1 MVSRESIVQ
10 QGAVKWFNLQY
21 PQYRGLLVHIPNE
34 GRRTIKVINGRPVCI
49 GGAKLKAEGLVK
61 GAADLVLFIPNKYF
75 HGLCLETK
83 VELFDYSSGKEKKTK
98 TYQSPEQKEWQALVE
113 SQGYRY
119 EVYRNIDEF
128 RKIVLESLDIDIL
141 PPLKRVGFLDASV

>member
-49 GGAKLKAEGLVK
+49 GGARLKAEGMVK
-61 GAADLVLFIPNKYF
+61 GAADLVLFVPNKYF

-83 VELFDYSSGKEKKTK
+83 VELFDYSTGKEKKTK

-128 RKIVLESLDIDIL
+128 RKIVLEYMV
-141 PPLKRVGFLDASV
+141 K

>member
-34 GRRTIKVINGRPVCI
+34 GRRTIKVINGRPVCV

-61 GAADLVLFIPNKYF
+61 GAADLVLFIPNKFF

-83 VELFDYSSGKEKKTK
+83 VELFDYSTGKEKKTK

-128 RKIVLESLDIDIL
+128 RKIVLEYLDS
-141 PPLKRVGFLDASV
+141 KQ

>member
-21 PQYRGLLVHIPNE
+21 PQYRGLLVHTPNE
-34 GRRTIKVINGRPVCI
+34 GRRTIKVINGRPVCV

-61 GAADLVLFIPNKYF
+61 GAADLVLFVPNKYF

-83 VELFDYSSGKEKKTK
+83 VELFDYSTGKEKKTK

-128 RKIVLESLDIDIL
+128 RKIVLEYMDSEQ
-141 PPLKRVGFLDASV
+141 

>member
-61 GAADLVLFIPNKYF
+61 GAADLVLFVPNKYF
-75 HGLCLETK
+75 HALCLETK

-128 RKIVLESLDIDIL
+128 RKRVLEYMDS
-141 PPLKRVGFLDASV
+141 KE

>member
-1 MVSRESIVQ
+1 MQ

-34 GRRTIKVINGRPVCI
+34 GRRTIKVINGRPVCR

-61 GAADLVLFIPNKYF
+61 GAADLVLFVPNKYF

-128 RKIVLESLDIDIL
+128 RKIVLEYLDIDNEENAEMIGRTEFFKL
-141 PPLKRVGFLDASV
+141 AK

>member
-83 VELFDYSSGKEKKTK
+83 VELFNYSTGKEKKTK

-128 RKIVLESLDIDIL
+128 RKIVLEYMDS
-141 PPLKRVGFLDASV
+141 KQ

>member
-1 MVSRESIVQ
+1 MQ

-34 GRRTIKVINGRPVCI
+34 GRRTIKVINGRPVCV

-83 VELFDYSSGKEKKTK
+83 VELFDYSTGKEKKTK

-128 RKIVLESLDIDIL
+128 RKIVLEYLD
-141 PPLKRVGFLDASV
+141 SEQ

>member
-61 GAADLVLFIPNKYF
+61 GAADLVLFIPNKFY

-128 RKIVLESLDIDIL
+128 RKIVLEYMDS
-141 PPLKRVGFLDASV
+141 KQ

>member
-61 GAADLVLFIPNKYF
+61 GAADLVLFVPNKYF
-75 HGLCLETK
+75 HALCLETK

-128 RKIVLESLDIDIL
+128 RKIVLEYLDS
-141 PPLKRVGFLDASV
+141 KQ

>member
-1 MVSRESIVQ
+1 MQ

-34 GRRTIKVINGRPVCI
+34 GRRTIKVINGRPVCV

-61 GAADLVLFIPNKYF
+61 GAADLVLFVPNKFF

-128 RKIVLESLDIDIL
+128 RKIVMEYLDC
-141 PPLKRVGFLDASV
+141 KQ

>member
-1 MVSRESIVQ
+1 MQ

-128 RKIVLESLDIDIL
+128 RKIVLEYLDS
-141 PPLKRVGFLDASV
+141 KQ

>member
-1 MVSRESIVQ
+1 M
-10 QGAVKWFNLQY
+10 
-21 PQYRGLLVHIPNE
+21 
-34 GRRTIKVINGRPVCI
+34 
-49 GGAKLKAEGLVK
+49 VK

-83 VELFDYSSGKEKKTK
+83 VELFDYSTGKEKKTK

-128 RKIVLESLDIDIL
+128 RKIILEYIDS
-141 PPLKRVGFLDASV
+141 KQ

>member
-34 GRRTIKVINGRPVCI
+34 GRRTIKVINGRPVCV

-61 GAADLVLFIPNKYF
+61 GAADLVLFVPNKFF

-128 RKIVLESLDIDIL
+128 QKIVMEYLDC
-141 PPLKRVGFLDASV
+141 KQ

>member
-34 GRRTIKVINGRPVCI
+34 GRRTIKIINGRPVCV

-61 GAADLVLFIPNKYF
+61 GASDLVLFIPNKFF

-83 VELFDYSSGKEKKTK
+83 VELFDYSTGKEKKTK

-128 RKIVLESLDIDIL
+128 RKIVLEYLD
-141 PPLKRVGFLDASV
+141 SEQ

>member
-61 GAADLVLFIPNKYF
+61 GAADLVLFVPNKYF

-128 RKIVLESLDIDIL
+128 RKIVLEYMDS
-141 PPLKRVGFLDASV
+141 KQ

>member
-1 MVSRESIVQ
+1 MQ

-34 GRRTIKVINGRPVCI
+34 GRRTIKVVNGRPVCI

-83 VELFDYSSGKEKKTK
+83 VELFDYSTGKEKKTK

-128 RKIVLESLDIDIL
+128 RKIVLEYLDS
-141 PPLKRVGFLDASV
+141 KQ

>member
-34 GRRTIKVINGRPVCI
+34 GRRTIKVINGKPVCI

-83 VELFDYSSGKEKKTK
+83 VELFNYSNGKEKKTK

-128 RKIVLESLDIDIL
+128 RKIVLEYMDS
-141 PPLKRVGFLDASV
+141 KQ

>member
-61 GAADLVLFIPNKYF
+61 GAADLVLFVPNKYF

-83 VELFDYSSGKEKKTK
+83 VELFDYSTGKEKKTK

-128 RKIVLESLDIDIL
+128 RKIVLEYMDS
-141 PPLKRVGFLDASV
+141 KQ

>member
-61 GAADLVLFIPNKYF
+61 GAADLVLFVPNKYF
-75 HGLCLETK
+75 HALCLETK
-83 VELFDYSSGKEKKTK
+83 VELFDYSNGKAKKTK

-128 RKIVLESLDIDIL
+128 RKIVLEYM
-141 PPLKRVGFLDASV
+141 VGQNSKQ

>member
-49 GGAKLKAEGLVK
+49 GGARLKAEGMVK
-61 GAADLVLFIPNKYF
+61 GAADLVLFVPNKYF
-75 HGLCLETK
+75 HALCLETK
-83 VELFDYSSGKEKKTK
+83 VELFDYSTGKEKKTK

-128 RKIVLESLDIDIL
+128 RKIVLEYLDS
-141 PPLKRVGFLDASV
+141 KQ

>member
-83 VELFDYSSGKEKKTK
+83 VELFNYSSGKEKKTK

-128 RKIVLESLDIDIL
+128 RKIVLEYMDS
-141 PPLKRVGFLDASV
+141 KQ

>member
-1 MVSRESIVQ
+1 MQ

-34 GRRTIKVINGRPVCI
+34 GRRTIKVINGKPVCI

-61 GAADLVLFIPNKYF
+61 GAADLVLFVPNKYF
-75 HGLCLETK
+75 HALCLETK
-83 VELFDYSSGKEKKTK
+83 VELFDYSTGKEKKTK

-128 RKIVLESLDIDIL
+128 RKIVLEYLDS
-141 PPLKRVGFLDASV
+141 KQ

>member
-34 GRRTIKVINGRPVCI
+34 GRRTIKVIKGRPVCT
-49 GGAKLKAEGLVK
+49 GGARLKAEGMVK
-61 GAADLVLFIPNKYF
+61 GAADLVLFVPNKYF
-75 HGLCLETK
+75 HALCLETK
-83 VELFDYSSGKEKKTK
+83 IELFDYSSGKKKKTK

-128 RKIVLESLDIDIL
+128 RKIVLEYMDS
-141 PPLKRVGFLDASV
+141 KQRGEC

>member
-34 GRRTIKVINGRPVCI
+34 GRRTIKIINGRPVCV

-61 GAADLVLFIPNKYF
+61 GAADLVLFVPNKYF

-83 VELFDYSSGKEKKTK
+83 VELFDYSTGKEKKTK

-128 RKIVLESLDIDIL
+128 RKIVLEYMDS
-141 PPLKRVGFLDASV
+141 KQ

>member
-83 VELFDYSSGKEKKTK
+83 VELFDYSTGKERKTK
-98 TYQSPEQKEWQALVE
+98 TYQSPAQKEWQALVE

-128 RKIVLESLDIDIL
+128 RKIVLEYLDS
-141 PPLKRVGFLDASV
+141 KQ

>member
-83 VELFDYSSGKEKKTK
+83 VELFDYSTGKEKKTK

-119 EVYRNIDEF
+119 EVYCNIDEF
-128 RKIVLESLDIDIL
+128 RKIVLEYLDS
-141 PPLKRVGFLDASV
+141 KQ

>member
-1 MVSRESIVQ
+1 MQ

-83 VELFDYSSGKEKKTK
+83 VELFDYSTGKEKKTK

-128 RKIVLESLDIDIL
+128 RKIVLEYLDS
-141 PPLKRVGFLDASV
+141 KQ

>member
-1 MVSRESIVQ
+1 MQ

-61 GAADLVLFIPNKYF
+61 GAADLVLFVPNKYF

-83 VELFDYSSGKEKKTK
+83 VELFDYSTGKEKKTK

-128 RKIVLESLDIDIL
+128 RKIVLEYMDS
-141 PPLKRVGFLDASV
+141 KQ

>member
-34 GRRTIKVINGRPVCI
+34 GRRTIKVINGRPVCV

-83 VELFDYSSGKEKKTK
+83 VELFDYSTGKEKKTK

-128 RKIVLESLDIDIL
+128 RKIILEYIDS
-141 PPLKRVGFLDASV
+141 KQ

>member
-34 GRRTIKVINGRPVCI
+34 GRRTIKVINGRPVCV
-49 GGAKLKAEGLVK
+49 GGAKLKAEGMVK
-61 GAADLVLFIPNKYF
+61 GAADLVLFVPNKFF

-83 VELFDYSSGKEKKTK
+83 VELFNYSTGKEKKTK

-128 RKIVLESLDIDIL
+128 RKIVLEYMDS
-141 PPLKRVGFLDASV
+141 KQ

>member
-34 GRRTIKVINGRPVCI
+34 GRRTIKVINGRPVCVS
-49 GGAKLKAEGLVK
+49 GAKLKAEGLVK
-61 GAADLVLFIPNKYF
+61 GAADLVLFVPNKYF

-83 VELFDYSSGKEKKTK
+83 VELFDYSTGKEKKTK

-128 RKIVLESLDIDIL
+128 RKIVLGYLD
-141 PPLKRVGFLDASV
+141 SEQ

>member
-61 GAADLVLFIPNKYF
+61 GAADLVLFVPNKYF

-83 VELFDYSSGKEKKTK
+83 VELFDYSTGKEKKTK

-128 RKIVLESLDIDIL
+128 RQIVLEYMDS
-141 PPLKRVGFLDASV
+141 KQ

>member
-10 QGAVKWFNLQY
+10 QGAVAWFRYQFPSLAQ
-21 PQYRGLLVHIPNE
+21 LLVHIPNE
-34 GRRTIKVINGRPVCI
+34 GKRTVRWIKGRPVCT
-49 GGAKLKAEGLVK
+49 GGAKLKAEGMVK
-61 GAADLVLFIPNKYF
+61 GAADLVLFVPNKYF
-75 HGLCLETK
+75 HALCLETK
-83 VELFDYSSGKEKKTK
+83 VELFDYSNGKAKKTK

-128 RKIVLESLDIDIL
+128 RKIVLDYLDS
-141 PPLKRVGFLDASV
+141 KQ

>member
-34 GRRTIKVINGRPVCI
+34 GRRTIKVINGRPVCV

-61 GAADLVLFIPNKYF
+61 GAADLVLFVPNKYF

-83 VELFDYSSGKEKKTK
+83 VELFDYSTGKEKKTK

-128 RKIVLESLDIDIL
+128 RKIVLEYM
-141 PPLKRVGFLDASV
+141 VGQNSKQ

>member
-1 MVSRESIVQ
+1 MQ

-61 GAADLVLFIPNKYF
+61 GAADLVLFVPNKYF

-83 VELFDYSSGKEKKTK
+83 VELFDYSTGKEKKTK

-128 RKIVLESLDIDIL
+128 RKIVLGYLD
-141 PPLKRVGFLDASV
+141 SEQ

>member
-49 GGAKLKAEGLVK
+49 GGARLKAEGMVK
-61 GAADLVLFIPNKYF
+61 GAADLVLFVPNKYF

-83 VELFDYSSGKEKKTK
+83 VELFDYSTGKEKKTK

-128 RKIVLESLDIDIL
+128 RKIVLEYMDS
-141 PPLKRVGFLDASV
+141 KE